1 MIQYVILTVMSILAL
16 EMFIIFPFL
25 QMATKIKQNVM
36 KSTRLIN
43 NPRISDH
50 WKEKVL
56 LSYSLTIMKYSLILF
71 ALLCAF
77 FLMVITPLFLIDY
90 QFELFPTLIEL
101 SSSMKGTLFIVII
114 STLYYLVKKYVK

>member
-1 MIQYVILTVMSILAL
+1 MIQYLILTAMSILAI
-16 EMFIIFPFL
+16 EMFMLFPFL
-25 QMATKIKQNVM
+25 QIATKIKQHVM

-43 NPRISDH
+43 NPGISDH

-71 ALLCAF
+71 ALLCGF
-77 FLMVITPLFLIDY
+77 FLMVIALLALIDY